1 MYLGS
6 HWPFQYIQFMLFVIL
21 HAFLFLE
28 KISWVFYLEQSVR
41 LLFILGDKKSRFL
54 QTLHS
59 CLFCCCLSRYVMKKH
74 SVLACYAAVYLSIF
88 TICLAGAMH
97 AFPSGLQSAARRSV
111 ATVTRWNLLS
121 PCHINVLPLHII
133 VDVSIH
139 SSVGNILFTALVF
152 RLLKFPNFLCHFS
165 LVVVCLLF
173 LYDACSS

>member
-1 MYLGS
+1 MMDMNYELVINQEDLDKHIPDMAMYFFFCHLCMYLGS

-59 CLFCCCLSRYVMKKH
+59 CLFCCCLSRYVMKKN
-74 SVLACYAAVYLSIF
+74 SALACYAAVYLSIF
-88 TICLAGAMH
+88 IICLAGAMH

-111 ATVTRWNLLS
+111 ATVTR
-121 PCHINVLPLHII
+121 
-133 VDVSIH
+133 
-139 SSVGNILFTALVF
+139 
-152 RLLKFPNFLCHFS
+152 
-165 LVVVCLLF
+165 
-173 LYDACSS
+173 